1 MGKSEENREEMEKEQ
16 TSSGISREE
25 RENRLSSL
33 GVRAPFR
40 VLEDFFAIVKKRR
53 KNENCGPFSLTFS
66 LFSLLLLVSPKR
78 DGKKKRFCF
87 HCSFYTQ
94 QTQQFYNTKTV
105 GFVMVLFPP
114 CRAYLALHGG
124 GSPGSGH
131 RAVYTSPRLCSRV
144 FTRRADFSRWTHVY
158 CFSQLPHAPLHRPRY
173 FLYQGFFLRI
183 DACSS
188 IQRRTR
194 RLCSPSKDQMLF
206 RCCARFP

>member
-114 CRAYLALHGG
+114 CRAYLALHGVGQAIALSTRAPGFVPEFLQG
-124 GSPGSGH
+124 GPISPDGH
-131 RAVYTSPRLCSRV
+131 MFIVSVNSP
-144 FTRRADFSRWTHVY
+144 TRRFTGLGISFAR
-158 CFSQLPHAPLHRPRY
+158 A
-173 FLYQGFFLRI
+173 
-183 DACSS
+183 SS
-188 IQRRTR
+188 
-194 RLCSPSKDQMLF
+194 
-206 RCCARFP
+206 